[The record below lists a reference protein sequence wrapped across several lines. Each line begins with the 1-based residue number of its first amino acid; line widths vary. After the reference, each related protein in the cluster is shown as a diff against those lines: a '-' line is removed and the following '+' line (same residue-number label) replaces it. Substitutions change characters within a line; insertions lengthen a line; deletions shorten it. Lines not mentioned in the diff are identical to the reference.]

1 MTVALAT
8 SPVPATTTA
17 TAAATTAATTTP
29 TTNPAVAVNIAL
41 AAASIAAAV
50 LNRYCSHPSQVS
62 LIINRFFP
70 TMMADLIGIPHLLRL
85 VQVL

>member
-1 MTVALAT
+1 MTAAA
-8 SPVPATTTA
+8 VPAATTA
-17 TAAATTAATTTP
+17 TAAATTADTTTP

-50 LNRYCSHPSQVS
+50 LNRYCCHPSQVS

-85 VQVL
+85 VQDL